1 MIFEEPSQDID
12 DILIDEESADI
23 DADDINDDL
32 YDGQDLFDINTEAT
46 NVAVVDKNEIQDI
59 ISRRDMPY
67 FPHPFDAPIIGIV
80 ENIYVETIDYIVG
93 MKRFEELLEGL
104 GVSSNSSDDSS
115 SDVIERTNSIYKVLH
130 VDVMNML
137 GVLSDDD
144 ILNSSRYT
152 VRVNS
157 SLYTSVGFDEC
168 VLKHLQQYHVNEI
181 LVEIYYIDSYHLLI
195 RRITLLFICFLRNV
209 WS

>member
-1 MIFEEPSQDID
+1 MEWLKALSTPFLFKEVEKSRRNKSQMNKKEPSQDID
-12 DILIDEESADI
+12 DILIDEESADF
-23 DADDINDDL
+23 DADDIDNDL
-32 YDGQDLFDINTEAT
+32 FDGQDLFDINTETT
-46 NVAVVDKNEIQDI
+46 NGAVVDKNEIPDI

-104 GVSSNSSDDSS
+104 GVSSNSSD
-115 SDVIERTNSIYKVLH
+115 VIERTNSIYKVLH

-157 SLYTSVGFDEC
+157 SLYTSVSIIFFIG
-168 VLKHLQQYHVNEI
+168 
-181 LVEIYYIDSYHLLI
+181 
-195 RRITLLFICFLRNV
+195 LFFPNFSARA
-209 WS
+209 